1 MAEPASKG
9 LKGTGGLSL
18 LMLGAVASGC
28 QKENIFSRKEF
39 ILDDPDVITLS
50 KDQYKVWEEKWDKKR
65 GKYLEWKEQWDKRRG
80 VK

>member
-1 MAEPASKG
+1 MAEYASKG
-9 LKGTGGLSL
+9 LKGIGGLAIA
-18 LMLGAVASGC
+18 MLGATASGC
-28 QKENIFSRKEF
+28 PKENIFSRKEF

>member
-1 MAEPASKG
+1 MAEYASKRLEG
-9 LKGTGGLSL
+9 IGGLAL
-18 LMLGAVASGC
+18 AMLGATASGY

-65 GKYLEWKEQWDKRRG
+65 GKYVEWKERWNKRRG